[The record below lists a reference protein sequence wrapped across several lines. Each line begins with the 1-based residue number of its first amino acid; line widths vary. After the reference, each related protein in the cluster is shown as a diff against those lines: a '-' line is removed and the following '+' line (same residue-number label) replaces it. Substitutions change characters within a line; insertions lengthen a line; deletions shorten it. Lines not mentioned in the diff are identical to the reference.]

1 MYAKRFF
8 YKDPDGDH
16 FPDTF
21 AGSEEIYELDLDY
34 LFKETPGSIIDVRW
48 NAPPFL
54 NVTQGLPCF
63 KTVCAKIRTPY
74 PGSFKVTCK
83 VTISRGS
90 DLEMIVIPM
99 VIKVY

>member
-21 AGSEEIYELDLDY
+21 AGSEEIYELDLSH
-34 LFKETPGSIIDVRW
+34 LFEETAGSIIDVIW
-48 NAPPFL
+48 NASPTL
-54 NVTQGLPCF
+54 DVTQGFPCF
-63 KTVCAKIRTPY
+63 KSVCAKIRTPY
-74 PGSFKVTCK
+74 PGSFRVTCK
-83 VTISRGS
+83 VTISRGPES
-90 DLEMIVIPM
+90 EMIVIPM